1 MMDHA
6 EAARKLAVEQYIL
19 GELSGAEREEF
30 EEHFFYCSDCAE
42 AVEAATALMANAR
55 KVLAEPGAF
64 ARPAAAERK
73 SRWLIWSG
81 WRLAPAAAL
90 AGWALVAVLGYQ
102 VLRRPSAGQLV
113 IAPAVSVR
121 AARAQQSLTFSR
133 RQAAIAFE
141 IAPEW
146 QQSYAGYEAQI
157 ERAGDHKVVFRGTI
171 SGEPGP
177 ANPLTVSLQIA
188 RLRPGAYLLTLYG
201 LPEGAANQTAFTT
214 NQTPLERIPFT
225 LTE

>member
-6 EAARKLAVEQYIL
+6 KAARKFVVEQYLL

-30 EEHFFYCSDCAE
+30 EEHFFYCSDCAA
-42 AVEAATALMANAR
+42 AVEAGTALMANAR
-55 KVLAEPGAF
+55 EVLAEPGAF
-64 ARPAAAERK
+64 ARPATQRK
-73 SRWLIWSG
+73 SRWLIWGG

-102 VLRRPSAGQLV
+102 MLRRPSNGQLV

-133 RQAAIAFE
+133 RQPAIAFE
-141 IAPEW
+141 IPPEW
-146 QQSYAGYEAQI
+146 QRSYETYEAQI
-157 ERAGDHKVVFRGTI
+157 ERAGDHKVVFQGTI
-171 SGEPGP
+171 SGEPGAP
-177 ANPLTVSLQIA
+177 NPLTVSMQTAHLQ
-188 RLRPGAYLLTLYG
+188 PGAYLLTIYG
-201 LPEGAANQTAFTT
+201 LEGAANKTA
-214 NQTPLERIPFT
+214 LERVSFT

>member
-6 EAARKLAVEQYIL
+6 EAARKFAAEQYLL

-30 EEHFFYCSDCAE
+30 EEHFFYCSDCAA
-42 AVEAATALMANAR
+42 AVEAGTVLMANAR
-55 KVLAEPGAF
+55 EIFAEPGAF
-64 ARPAAAERK
+64 ARPAVAERK

-90 AGWALVAVLGYQ
+90 AGWVLVAVLGYQ
-102 VLRRPSAGQLV
+102 VLRKPTDGQLV

-133 RQAAIAFE
+133 RQPAIAFD

-146 QQSYAGYEAQI
+146 QESYAGYEAQI
-157 ERAGDHKVVFRGTI
+157 DRAGDHKVVFQGTI
-171 SGEPGP
+171 SGEPGAP
-177 ANPLTVSLQIA
+177 NSLTVSMQTAHLQ
-188 RLRPGAYLLTLYG
+188 PGAYLLTIYG
-201 LPEGAANQTAFTT
+201 LEGAVTK
-214 NQTPLERIPFT
+214 TPLERIPFT

>member
-6 EAARKLAVEQYIL
+6 EAARKFAAEQYLL

-30 EEHFFYCSDCAE
+30 EEHFFYCSDCAA
-42 AVEAATALMANAR
+42 AVEAGTALMANAR
-55 KVLAEPGAF
+55 EVLAEPGAF
-64 ARPAAAERK
+64 ARPAAERK

-102 VLRRPSAGQLV
+102 VLRSPSDGQFV

-121 AARAQQSLTFSR
+121 AARAQQALTFSR
-133 RQAAIAFE
+133 RQPAIAFD

-146 QQSYAGYEAQI
+146 QESYAGYEAQI
-157 ERAGDHKVVFRGTI
+157 ERATDRKVVFEGTI
-171 SGEPGP
+171 SGEPRAP
-177 ANPLTVSLQIA
+177 NPLTVSMRTAHLQ
-188 RLRPGAYLLTLYG
+188 PGAYLLTIYG
-201 LPEGAANQTAFTT
+201 LESTATK
-214 NQTPLERIPFT
+214 TPLEQISFT